1 MDVQIIS
8 STVQRFNGVSYYLCG
23 KYFQR
28 RGVRL
33 HRMVWEYHNG
43 KIPQGYH
50 VHHVDED
57 RSNNAI
63 ENLRLMPGKD
73 HLSGHMCEPERAE
86 KSRENFKTAQEAARK
101 WHGSE
106 AGLAYHSELGK
117 ENWKKRTVQ
126 TYVCN
131 FCGREFQTKHIYG
144 EGMNHFCHQNCKQKY
159 RTRRLRNENQEH

>member
-63 ENLRLMPGKD
+63 ENLRLMPGNEHVSAHANEQERVD
-73 HLSGHMCEPERAE
+73 MSRGNIERA
-86 KSRENFKTAQEAARK
+86 REAARR
-101 WHGSE
+101 WHSSE
-106 AGLAYHSELGK
+106 AGIAYHSVLGK

-126 TYVCN
+126 TYVCSY
-131 FCGREFQTKHIYG
+131 CGRKFQTKHIYG
-144 EGMNHFCHQNCKQKY
+144 EGKNHFCHQNCKASF
-159 RTRRLRNENQEH
+159 RRARLRDESQEH

>member
-1 MDVQIIS
+1 MDVQVIS

-63 ENLRLMPGKD
+63 ENLRLMPGNEHVSAHANEQERVD
-73 HLSGHMCEPERAE
+73 MSRGNIERA
-86 KSRENFKTAQEAARK
+86 REAARR
-101 WHGSE
+101 WHSSE
-106 AGLAYHSELGK
+106 AGLAYHSVLGK

-126 TYVCN
+126 TYVCSY
-131 FCGREFQTKHIYG
+131 CGREFQTKHIYG
-144 EGMNHFCHQNCKQKY
+144 EGVNHFCHQNCKQKY

>member
-1 MDVQIIS
+1 MDVQVIS

-63 ENLRLMPGKD
+63 ENLRIMPGNEHVSVHANEQERVD
-73 HLSGHMCEPERAE
+73 MSRGNIERA
-86 KSRENFKTAQEAARK
+86 REAARK

-106 AGLAYHSELGK
+106 AGLAYHSVLGK

-126 TYVCN
+126 TYVCSY
-131 FCGREFQTKHIYG
+131 CGRKFQTKHIYG
-144 EGMNHFCHQNCKQKY
+144 EGKNHFCHQNCKASF
-159 RTRRLRNENQEH
+159 RRARLRDESQEH

>member
-63 ENLRLMPGKD
+63 ENLRLMPGNEHVSAHANEQERVD
-73 HLSGHMCEPERAE
+73 MSRGNIERA
-86 KSRENFKTAQEAARK
+86 REAARR
-101 WHGSE
+101 WHSSE
-106 AGLAYHSELGK
+106 AGLAYHSVLGK

-126 TYVCN
+126 TYVCSY
-131 FCGREFQTKHIYG
+131 CGRKFQTKHIYG
-144 EGMNHFCHQNCKQKY
+144 EGKNHFCHQNCKASF
-159 RTRRLRNENQEH
+159 RRARLRDESQEH

>member
-1 MDVQIIS
+1 MDVQVIS

-63 ENLRLMPGKD
+63 ENLRLMPGNEHVSVHANEQERVD
-73 HLSGHMCEPERAE
+73 MSRGNIERA
-86 KSRENFKTAQEAARK
+86 REAARR
-101 WHGSE
+101 WHARRLGWHITQS
-106 AGLAYHSELGK
+106 LGK
-117 ENWKKRTVQ
+117 KT
-126 TYVCN
+126 
-131 FCGREFQTKHIYG
+131 GRNARCRPTFATFAAG
-144 EGMNHFCHQNCKQKY
+144 SS
-159 RTRRLRNENQEH
+159 RRSTSTARA

>member
-63 ENLRLMPGKD
+63 ENLRLMLGNEHVSAHANEQERVD
-73 HLSGHMCEPERAE
+73 MSRGNIERA
-86 KSRENFKTAQEAARK
+86 REAARR
-101 WHGSE
+101 WHSSE
-106 AGLAYHSELGK
+106 AGLAYHSVLGK

-126 TYVCN
+126 TYVCSY
-131 FCGREFQTKHIYG
+131 CGRKFQTKHIYG
-144 EGMNHFCHQNCKQKY
+144 EGKNHFCHQNCKASF
-159 RTRRLRNENQEH
+159 RRARLRDESQEH

>member
-1 MDVQIIS
+1 MDVQVIS

-50 VHHVDED
+50 VHHMDED

-63 ENLRLMPGKD
+63 ENLRLMPGNEHVSAHANEQERVD
-73 HLSGHMCEPERAE
+73 MSRGNIERA
-86 KSRENFKTAQEAARK
+86 REAARR
-101 WHGSE
+101 WHSSE
-106 AGLAYHSELGK
+106 AGLAYHSVLGK

-126 TYVCN
+126 TYVCSY
-131 FCGREFQTKHIYG
+131 CGRKFQTKHIYG
-144 EGMNHFCHQNCKQKY
+144 EGKNHFCHQNCKASF
-159 RTRRLRNENQEH
+159 RRARLRNENQEH

>member
-63 ENLRLMPGKD
+63 ENLRLMPGNEHVSAHANEQERVD
-73 HLSGHMCEPERAE
+73 MSRGNIERA
-86 KSRENFKTAQEAARK
+86 REAARR
-101 WHGSE
+101 WHSSE

-126 TYVCN
+126 TYVCSY
-131 FCGREFQTKHIYG
+131 CGREFQTKHIYG
-144 EGMNHFCHQNCKQKY
+144 EGVNHFCHQNCKQKY